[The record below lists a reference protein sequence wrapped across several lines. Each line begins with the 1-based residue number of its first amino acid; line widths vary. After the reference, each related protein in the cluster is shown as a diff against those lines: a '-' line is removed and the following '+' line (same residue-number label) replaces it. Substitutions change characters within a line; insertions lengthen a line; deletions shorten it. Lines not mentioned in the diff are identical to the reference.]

1 MHRAKSFLAFAEQ
14 EAQDNLG
21 TSFPL
26 CSKQDTELF
35 GPCEREREKWS
46 SRCALVLFRVGFCSG
61 FLHGSG
67 ALPFRLSPV
76 QSTVCVRKACS
87 QARRCLLT
95 A

>member
-61 FLHGSG
+61 FLH
-67 ALPFRLSPV
+67 LIIKKK
-76 QSTVCVRKACS
+76 CK
-87 QARRCLLT
+87 
-95 A
+95 